1 MHRTDINPLTQ
12 WSRISSGREISC
24 QRCFRCGSTLAAS
37 AYSQRQQKGSC
48 LKVGFISDRVFSRA
62 RDHLLLEYV
71 LYVLCAFLA
80 SKRPRATEAQLLRLR
95 YATGTGQPT
104 RSAKSRRENFLLLLL
119 LLLRLSFALFSCL
132 LCLRFLV
139 ALCPDR
145 IRSIRY
151 PVTSLDRWSLYATCY
166 FCYAVCD
173 QCSKKELAWHPRPTA
188 SLSICVPLLVVS
200 VARTKAPR
208 SLC

>member
-12 WSRISSGREISC
+12 WSGISSGREISC
-24 QRCFRCGSTLAAS
+24 WRCFRRGSTLAAS

-71 LYVLCAFLA
+71 LYVLYAFLA
-80 SKRPRATEAQLLRLR
+80 WKRSRATEAQLLRLR
-95 YATGTGQPT
+95 YATGTGEPT
-104 RSAKSRRENFLLLLL
+104 RSAKSRPENFLLF
-119 LLLRLSFALFSCL
+119 LLLRLSFILFSYL
-132 LCLRFLV
+132 LCLCFSV

-173 QCSKKELAWHPRPTA
+173 QSGKKELAWHPRPTA

-200 VARTKAPR
+200 VARTKPPR